1 MNGDICSISYTYCF
15 FSKGQR
21 EEMEWIDRM
30 KGGLIGLAI
39 GGALGATTEFMTQEQ
54 IRLT

>member
-15 FSKGQR
+15 FSKERQ